1 MIIRN
6 IIRGSFFSIF
16 LVAALFSA
24 TVPMAASA
32 DHNGNT
38 AQQFIEGLADEA
50 IGALT
55 DENAAR
61 EGKIERFRNLLDH
74 NFNVPLIGKW
84 VMGRH
89 WRAASDVEKDEY
101 MHLFEDLIVITYV
114 DRFDQYS
121 GEKINVVN
129 TVMDP
134 GKDAIVYSELVRPGG
149 DGVIRVDWRVRQNG
163 DNYKIVD
170 VYVEGISMGQTQ
182 RSEFA
187 SVIKQKGGTI
197 EGLLKVLRTKV
208 STLKQAEK

>member
-1 MIIRN
+1 MLRSIIRS
-6 IIRGSFFSIF
+6 SFFSIF
-16 LVAALFSA
+16 IVSVFFSA
-24 TVPMAASA
+24 AVPMAASA
-32 DHNGNT
+32 DHDGQT

-50 IGALT
+50 ISALT
-55 DENAAR
+55 DKDAAR
-61 EGKIERFRNLLDH
+61 ESKIDRFRRLLGH

-89 WRAASDVEKDEY
+89 WRAASNAEKDEY
-101 MHLFEDLIVITYV
+101 MDLFEDLIVITYV

-121 GEKINVVN
+121 GEKINVVK
-129 TVMDP
+129 TIMDP
-134 GKDAIVYSELVRPGG
+134 GKDAIVYSELVRPDG

-163 DNYKIVD
+163 DNYRIVD

-187 SVIKQKGGTI
+187 SVIKQKGGTV

-208 STLKQAEK
+208 STLQQAEK

>member
-1 MIIRN
+1 MLRSIIRS
-6 IIRGSFFSIF
+6 SFFSIF
-16 LVAALFSA
+16 IVSVLFSA
-24 TVPMAASA
+24 AVPMAASA
-32 DHNGNT
+32 DHDGQT

-50 IGALT
+50 ISALT
-55 DENAAR
+55 DKNAAR
-61 EGKIERFRNLLDH
+61 ESKIDRFRSLLGH

-89 WRAASDVEKDEY
+89 WRAASNAEKDEY
-101 MHLFEDLIVITYV
+101 MDLFEDLIVITYV

-121 GEKINVVN
+121 GEKINVVK
-129 TVMDP
+129 TIMDP
-134 GKDAIVYSELVRPGG
+134 GKDAIVYSELVRPDG

-163 DNYKIVD
+163 DNYRIVD

-187 SVIKQKGGTI
+187 SVIKQKGGTV

-208 STLKQAEK
+208 STLQQAEK